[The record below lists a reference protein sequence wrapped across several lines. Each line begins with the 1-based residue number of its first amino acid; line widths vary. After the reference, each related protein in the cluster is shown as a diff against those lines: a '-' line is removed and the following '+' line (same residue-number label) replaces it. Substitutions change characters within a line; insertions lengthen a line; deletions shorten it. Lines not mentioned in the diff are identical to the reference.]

1 MIGQL
6 SEHPLAELL
15 HEISVHG
22 LSGALRLEQERRKTV
37 VYLADGEIIYAGSN
51 LKQHRLSECVR
62 RWHVLPEEEMTS
74 LPVGASDFDF
84 AAVLVK
90 EKALSLESLAVLQ
103 SRQLIEV
110 LRPALLWTSGTWEFD
125 ARVRLTQEVRVKV
138 DVNSLLTESA
148 RRLPAEFVAARF
160 SETDEK
166 LWPEKNAPSNLELLP
181 TEAFVLSRID
191 APLTLSELSAI
202 SVLPETE
209 MRQIVY
215 TLTLGGL
222 LGRER
227 WPRAFTLEML
237 ARARSVKA
245 PAKETARPTTPRP
258 TTTSVPP
265 VNEPSPALPETV
277 VTESVVDQKAEQEQ
291 ELNAHFSRLEVASN
305 YYQVLGVRSTATIG
319 EIKGSYHKLAKRFH
333 PDRFHKD
340 VDATLHA
347 RIEEA
352 FASIAQAYE
361 TLKDKQT
368 RATYDLKLSLQ
379 KKPADAGSTTPPQKP
394 GATAPAAEENA
405 GTQANAA
412 LSRQAEE
419 SFQRGMQALKQGK
432 PTSAIAF
439 FAEAARLVPRESRYR
454 AYHGRALSENEGT
467 WRQAEA
473 ELKAALS
480 LDSNNASY
488 HVMLAEFYSKIGL
501 PRRAQSELERAL
513 VIDAHNTAAR
523 QLLDKLRATKG

>member
-1 MIGQL
+1 MGQL

-15 HEISVHG
+15 HEISAHG

-51 LKQHRLSECVR
+51 LKQHRLPECVR
-62 RWHVLPEEEMTS
+62 RWRVLAEEELSS
-74 LPVGASDFDF
+74 LPVNVSDFDF
-84 AAVLVK
+84 AAALVA

-103 SRQLIEV
+103 TRQIMEV

-125 ARVRLTQEVRVKV
+125 ARVRLSQDVRVKL
-138 DVNSLLTESA
+138 DVNSLLMESA
-148 RRLPAEFVAARF
+148 RRLPAEFAAARF
-160 SETDEK
+160 SDMDEK
-166 LWPEKNAPSNLELLP
+166 LWPEKDAPSNLELLP

-202 SVLPETE
+202 SALPETE

-215 TLTLGGL
+215 TLALGGL
-222 LGRER
+222 LGREH

-237 ARARSVKA
+237 ARARSVKV
-245 PAKETARPTTPRP
+245 PTKETARPAPRATTM
-258 TTTSVPP
+258 SAPP
-265 VNEPSPALPETV
+265 LSTPSPAIPETV
-277 VTESVVDQKAEQEQ
+277 VAEQVVNQKAEQEI
-291 ELNAHFSRLEVASN
+291 ELNAHFSRLEAASN
-305 YYQVLGVRSTATIG
+305 YYQMLGVHSAATTG
-319 EIKGSYHKLAKRFH
+319 EIKGAYHKLAKRFH

-340 VDATLHA
+340 VDAALHT

-352 FASIAQAYE
+352 FARIAHAYE
-361 TLKDKQT
+361 TLKDKQS

-379 KKPADAGSTTPPQKP
+379 KKAAETVSATTQQKS
-394 GATAPAAEENA
+394 GATAPAAGGSA
-405 GTQANAA
+405 GPPANAS
-412 LSRQAEE
+412 LLRQAEE
-419 SFQRGMQALKQGK
+419 SFERGMQVLKQGK

-439 FAEAARLVPRESRYR
+439 FAEAARLVPREARYR

-473 ELKAALS
+473 ELKAALTI
-480 LDSNNASY
+480 DSNNASY
-488 HVMLAEFYSKIGL
+488 HIMLAEFYSKIGL

-513 VIDAHNTAAR
+513 VIDSQNAAAR
-523 QLLDKLRATKG
+523 QLLDNLRATKG